1 MHHQKS
7 DYKTFF
13 TKAVSGFEHKQWSCT
28 MCQCMRLKLGH
39 AKASIKSVRS
49 VQRYAVC
56 TLLCSVIN
64 KKRPIKT
71 QIQLEK
77 LVDSEESRNR
87 YYHFGYFRGQKGVI
101 QGYNNNLL
109 LLCAFKRCGLFLL
122 SSFQGTIY
130 LCMKSTIFRLGRK
143 KKLDLWF

>member
-1 MHHQKS
+1 MNNQFSFVHFVVDDPVKAQR
-7 DYKTFF
+7 
-13 TKAVSGFEHKQWSCT
+13 TK
-28 MCQCMRLKLGH
+28 
-39 AKASIKSVRS
+39 VRG
-49 VQRYAVC
+49 

-143 KKLDLWF
+143 KVDLWFQILRILLGPWTKIRYRIIFLKSLSQCLLF